1 MRWCAPGATLLLAF
15 VVSVT
20 GAAAAEEAV
29 VARSGGVMLTGRQV
43 REMVERADQRTREQL
58 LADPALLSQFVRSR
72 LARLAILNEAK
83 AKKWDQ
89 SPEVARQIEQAR
101 TDVIVDT
108 YIAAQAKPAAEYPS
122 DAEVEAAYAANASR
136 FMQPRQYRL
145 AQIFLAVPVSAGAEA
160 DDRARRRLSE
170 LQQQLRSGKAE
181 FAALARAHS
190 EDKASAAKGGEL
202 DWAAEDRLLPQ
213 VREAVSGLETGGVS
227 EPLRAADGWHLI
239 RLLDTRPAEV
249 APLAQVRADL
259 VAALRQQKANDGAN
273 AFVVE
278 FLRRNPVQLDEIAL
292 SRLGRN

>member
-20 GAAAAEEAV
+20 GAAAEDAV

-89 SPEVARQIEQAR
+89 SPEVARQIEQAH

-108 YIAAQAKPAAEYPS
+108 YIAAHAKPAPDYPS

-145 AQIFLAVPVSAGAEA
+145 AQIFLAVPVSGGAEA

-170 LQQQLRSGKAE
+170 LQQQLRSGKE